1 MHHLILRPRKL
12 LDAAN
17 GAPVIL
23 NASQE
28 GTMAVSNDGR
38 SLNSKLDDRI
48 AQVIG
53 VLVAGKDGLG
63 SVVNS
68 NEIGAL
74 FNKRFKRPYD

>member
-1 MHHLILRPRKL
+1 MHYLILRPRKL

-23 NASQE
+23 N
-28 GTMAVSNDGR
+28 GTMAVSNNGR

-63 SVVNS
+63 FVVNS

>member
-1 MHHLILRPRKL
+1 
-12 LDAAN
+12 
-17 GAPVIL
+17 
-23 NASQE
+23 
-28 GTMAVSNDGR
+28 MAVSNDGR

-63 SVVNS
+63 FVVNS

>member
-23 NASQE
+23 N
-28 GTMAVSNDGR
+28 GTMAVSNNRR

-63 SVVNS
+63 FVVNS

>member
-1 MHHLILRPRKL
+1 MHYLILRPRKL

-38 SLNSKLDDRI
+38 SLNSKLDNRI

-53 VLVAGKDGLG
+53 VLVEGKDGLG
-63 SVVNS
+63 FVVNS

-74 FNKRFKRPYD
+74 FNKRFERPYD